1 MCSPTTY
8 GPVQP
13 DNIWAYAAR
22 QHMGPEEETVLLRE
36 LFFSGALLCDE
47 DEPAR
52 VARRRGSATSRGA
65 AADRHFNS
73 QGAHGHS
80 VMPPTG

>member
-1 MCSPTTY
+1 M
-8 GPVQP
+8 QP
-13 DNIWAYAAR
+13 DNIWACAAR

-52 VARRRGSATSRGA
+52 GWRGGAGQPQVAGQPQIATSIRKA
-65 AADRHFNS
+65 LTATA
-73 QGAHGHS
+73 
-80 VMPPTG
+80 